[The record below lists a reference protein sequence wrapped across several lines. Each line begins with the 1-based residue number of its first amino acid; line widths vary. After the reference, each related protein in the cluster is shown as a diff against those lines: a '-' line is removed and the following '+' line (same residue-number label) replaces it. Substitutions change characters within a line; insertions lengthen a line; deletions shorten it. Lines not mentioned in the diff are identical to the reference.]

1 MTLFVVTVEFRM
13 SMIKV
18 IKRTRCPICDHNDIE
33 HLQSLKG
40 YPVFMGCVDQSIRE
54 DILAD
59 MNWLICRSCGVLF
72 LENLIP
78 LELLY
83 PEQHNASVGS
93 LWTRHHNEFAKFILG
108 FEASRILE
116 VGGAHGILESEYRSM
131 HSYRSWTIVE
141 PNPSP
146 KKDCRANFIKNFF
159 DENFKFEEPFDMLVH
174 SHVFEHIYRPDDFM
188 HHLSNFIGEGK
199 YLLFSIPNL
208 QGMLERKYT
217 NSINFEHTVYLTE
230 PYVNFLLSKH
240 GFRVESKKYFM
251 DDHSIFYA
259 AVRDSSVLTAEIPSG
274 LYELNK
280 KTFLDFVVHHEQ
292 IIVDLNN
299 KIESS
304 EAPVYL
310 FGAHIFA
317 QHLIEMGLNTA
328 NIACLLDNDEKKQG
342 RRLYGT
348 NLKVESP
355 QILSNVIRPNII
367 LKAGIYNK
375 EISEDILANIN
386 CESIFWD

>member
-1 MTLFVVTVEFRM
+1 MVEL
-13 SMIKV
+13 
-18 IKRTRCPICDHNDIE
+18 IKRTHCPICDHDEIE
-33 HLQSLKG
+33 HLQSLKD
-40 YPVFMGCVDQSIRE
+40 YPVFMGCVDQPESE

-59 MNWLICRSCGVLF
+59 MDWVICRGCGILF

-78 LELLY
+78 LKLLY

-93 LWTRHHNEFAKFILG
+93 LWTQHHKEFAKFMLG

-116 VGGAHGILESEYRSM
+116 IGGAHGILESEYRFM
-131 HSYRSWTIVE
+131 HSYSSWTILE

-146 KKDCRANFIKNFF
+146 IEECRAKFIKIFF
-159 DENFKFEEPFDMLVH
+159 DENFEFEEPFDAVIH
-174 SHVFEHIYRPDDFM
+174 SHVFEHIYNPDEFM
-188 HHLSNFIGEGK
+188 QHLSNFLDEGK
-199 YLLFSIPNL
+199 YLLFSIPNM
-208 QGMLERKYT
+208 QVMLERKYT
-217 NSINFEHTVYLTE
+217 NCINFEHTVYLTE
-230 PYVNFLLSKH
+230 PYINFLLSKY
-240 GFRVESKKYFM
+240 GFRVVSKKYFM

-259 AVRDSSVLTAEIPSG
+259 AVKDSSVVPGEIPAG

-299 KIESS
+299 KMASS

-310 FGAHIFA
+310 FGAHIFS
-317 QHLIEMGLNTA
+317 QHLIEMGLNTE
-328 NIACLLDNDEKKQG
+328 NIACLLDNDKKKQG

-355 QILSNVIRPNII
+355 RILSNVIRPHVI

-375 EISEDILANIN
+375 EITEDILSNIN
-386 CESIFWD
+386 SESTFWD